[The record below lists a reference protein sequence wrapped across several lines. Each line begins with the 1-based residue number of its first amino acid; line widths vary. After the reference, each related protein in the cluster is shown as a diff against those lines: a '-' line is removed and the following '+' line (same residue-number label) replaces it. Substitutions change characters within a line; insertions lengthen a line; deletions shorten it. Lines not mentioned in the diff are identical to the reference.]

1 MNLKNILS
9 MVIFAPTMVMAQSAP
24 LAVALVDSAWD
35 GNKVPDGQ
43 HCAKHGGHGASPAL
57 KISNIPAEANRI
69 VVSFSNGAY
78 KKLDNGGHGI
88 IGMQIPAG
96 TTTAQ
101 FPSIAE
107 NIVEMPKDV
116 YIVSA
121 QKGDWGKDGAAYMAP
136 CSGGKGS
143 RYYAT
148 VRAVNEKDGAVVEL
162 SKTDI
167 ELGKY

>member
-1 MNLKNILS
+1 MNPRFIIALFLFTPIYAS
-9 MVIFAPTMVMAQSAP
+9 AQSTP
-24 LAVALVDSAWD
+24 LVVSFVDSKWD

-57 KISNIPAEANRI
+57 KVSNIPAEANRI
-69 VVSFSNGAY
+69 LVSFSNGAY

-96 TTTAQ
+96 TSVAQ
-101 FPSIAE
+101 IPSVAE
-107 NIVEMPKDV
+107 NIIDMPKDV

-148 VRAVNEKDGAVVEL
+148 VRAVNEKDGAVNEL
-162 SKTDI
+162 SKIDI

>member
-1 MNLKNILS
+1 MGLKSILG
-9 MVIFAPTMVMAQSAP
+9 IIFFAPAFAFAQAAP
-24 LAVALVDSAWD
+24 LTVSFLDAAWD
-35 GNKVPDGQ
+35 GIKVPDGQ
-43 HCAKHGGHGASPAL
+43 HCAKHGGHGVSPGL

-69 VVSFSNGAY
+69 IVSFSNGAY
-78 KKLDNGGHGI
+78 KKLDSGGHGI

-121 QKGDWGKDGAAYMAP
+121 QKGDWGKEGAAYMAP
-136 CSGGKGS
+136 CSGGKAS

-148 VRAVNEKDGAVVEL
+148 VRAVNEKDGAVTEL

>member
-1 MNLKNILS
+1 MTIKNIL
-9 MVIFAPTMVMAQSAP
+9 IAILFAPVFAFAQSVP
-24 LAVALVDSAWD
+24 LDVSFADSAWD
-35 GNKVPDGQ
+35 GNKVPEGQ

-69 VVSFSNGAY
+69 IVSFSNGAY

-88 IGMQIPAG
+88 IGLHIPAG
-96 TTTAQ
+96 TTSAL

-107 NIVEMPKDV
+107 NIVEMPKDA

-148 VRAVNEKDGAVVEL
+148 VRAVNEKDGAVFEL

>member
-1 MNLKNILS
+1 MIKTL
-9 MVIFAPTMVMAQSAP
+9 FAAFLLIPFQTFAQSAP
-24 LAVALVDSAWD
+24 LAVSFVDAAWD

-57 KISNIPAEANRI
+57 KISNIPADANRLI
-69 VVSFSNGAY
+69 VSFSNGAY

-88 IGMQIPAG
+88 VGMQIPAG
-96 TTTAQ
+96 TASAQ

-107 NIVEMPKDV
+107 NIIDMPKDV

-148 VRAVNEKDGAVVEL
+148 VRAVSEKDGAVIEL

>member
-1 MNLKNILS
+1 MKKKALIATLLFIPFQ
-9 MVIFAPTMVMAQSAP
+9 VFAQSAP
-24 LAVALVDSAWD
+24 LTVSFVDSAWD

-57 KISNIPAEANRI
+57 KVSNIPADANRI
-69 VVSFSNGAY
+69 IVSFSNGAY

-96 TTTAQ
+96 TSVAQ

-107 NIVEMPKDV
+107 NIIDMPKDV

-148 VRAVNEKDGAVVEL
+148 VRAVNEKDGAVFEL

>member
-1 MNLKNILS
+1 MKNLF
-9 MVIFAPTMVMAQSAP
+9 VIVFSFIAFHAHAQSTSLNVSFA
-24 LAVALVDSAWD
+24 DKSWD
-35 GNKVPDGQ
+35 GNIVPAGM
-43 HCAKHGGHGASPAL
+43 HCAKHGGNGSSPAL
-57 KISNIPAEANRI
+57 NVSNIPADANR
-69 VVSFSNGAY
+69 VVVAFSNGAY

-88 IGMQIPAG
+88 IGMRIAAG
-96 TTTAQ
+96 TKEIT

-107 NIVEMPKDV
+107 NITDMPKGI
-116 YIVSA
+116 YIISA

-148 VRAVNEKDGAVVEL
+148 VRAVQEKDGADIEL
-162 SKTDI
+162 GKTDI

>member
-1 MNLKNILS
+1 MLFKIILAIS
-9 MVIFAPTMVMAQSAP
+9 LFVPVLAFAQATP
-24 LAVALVDSAWD
+24 LTVSFADAAWD
-35 GNKVPDGQ
+35 GNKVPDDQ
-43 HCAKHGGHGASPAL
+43 HCAKHGGHGTSPAL

-69 VVSFSNGAY
+69 IVSFSNGAY

-107 NIVEMPKDV
+107 NIIDMPKDV

-148 VRAVNEKDGAVVEL
+148 VRAVNEKDGAVIEL